1 VANVNYPVTI
11 PYRTLPNM
19 SGLQPAAEVVLFH
32 GDRAVRAAGILDS
45 GSVFTVFGQEFA
57 DLLGIDDI
65 THGAPARINTLA
77 GMREIHFFDLEIA
90 VSAVGPRFSGQI
102 GFFSGHVS
110 RNILGRALIFSAF
123 EIGFHER
130 TQRIHLRPDMLI
142 FERARP
148 PKSSL

>member
-32 GDRAVRAAGILDS
+32 GDKTVRAAGILDS

-57 DLLGIDDI
+57 GLLGIDDV
-65 THGAPARINTLA
+65 TQGAPARINTLA

-90 VSAVGPRFSGQI
+90 ISAAGPRFSGQI
-102 GFFSGHVS
+102 GFFTGRVS

-130 TQRIHLRPDMLI
+130 AQRIHLRPD
-142 FERARP
+142 RY
-148 PKSSL
+148 